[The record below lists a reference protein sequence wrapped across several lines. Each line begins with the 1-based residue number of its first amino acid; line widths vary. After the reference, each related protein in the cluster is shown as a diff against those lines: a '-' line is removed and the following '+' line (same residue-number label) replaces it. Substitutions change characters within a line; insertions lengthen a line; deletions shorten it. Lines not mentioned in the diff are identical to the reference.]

1 MRFPDKKTIDR
12 ALHLIHKQSIYG
24 VCQTLAPVSKHLDF
38 IITTFNFILPEKNP
52 YTDYAISE
60 DAIYGSLLTRD
71 YAFLL
76 CDNGVL
82 HIFECEGGEH
92 WLFYVAPWKMHGK
105 RFCLWCKSH
114 YRKFVLWLRCFD

>member
-1 MRFPDKKTIDR
+1 MRFPDKKTIGR

-24 VCQTLAPVSKHLDF
+24 VCQTLGPVSDHLDF
-38 IITTFNFILPEKNP
+38 IITKFCIILPDDNP
-52 YTDYAISE
+52 YTDYSISE
-60 DAIYGSLLTRD
+60 DAVYGSLLTRD

-114 YRKFVLWLRCFD
+114 YRKFIWWLRYFD